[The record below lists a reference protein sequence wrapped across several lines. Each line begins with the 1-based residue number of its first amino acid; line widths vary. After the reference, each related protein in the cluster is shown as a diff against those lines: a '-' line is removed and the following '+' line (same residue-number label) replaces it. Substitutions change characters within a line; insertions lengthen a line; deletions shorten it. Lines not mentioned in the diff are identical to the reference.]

1 MPNAFFWLFLGLF
14 CLIFIIF
21 LIKIK
26 TDLCVFFLSTGVFIG
41 GALSNAFDRAFF
53 GCVFD
58 YIVFFRELLPVFNIA
73 DIGIFIGSFIM
84 FLTLLNKNFNKKWII
99 C

>member
-1 MPNAFFWLFLGLF
+1 MPNAVFWLFLGLF
-14 CLIFIIF
+14 CVIF
-21 LIKIK
+21 LFFLLKIK

-58 YIVFFRELLPVFNIA
+58 YIIVFKKLLPVFNIA
-73 DIGIFIGSFIM
+73 DIGIFVGSFIL
-84 FLTLLNKNFNKKWII
+84 FLVLLTKALNKR
-99 C
+99 